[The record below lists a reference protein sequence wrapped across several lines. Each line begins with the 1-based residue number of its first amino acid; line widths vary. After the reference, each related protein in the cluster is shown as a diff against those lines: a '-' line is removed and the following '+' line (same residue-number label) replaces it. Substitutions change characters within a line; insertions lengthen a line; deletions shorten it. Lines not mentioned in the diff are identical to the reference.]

1 MIFLRS
7 FIFYI
12 GYLVSGFIAG
22 FFATFIGPFISLERR
37 LKIFSMWPLFANWYL
52 GKTCNIKVIIEGKEN
67 ITNKPC
73 IIVSNHQGQWET
85 FFFQYLFFPLCTL
98 LKKELLFIPFWGWA
112 MKQLEPIA
120 IDRKKPNAALK
131 TILKEGEK
139 RLNNNMFILFF
150 PEGTRMPAG
159 EVKKYSR
166 SGFELALK
174 TNIPILPVVH
184 NSGDCW
190 PAHRFLKRPGT
201 IKIRIGK
208 SLLVSNTKKAAIEI
222 ENWTRINLKEIRGL
236 ES

>member
-120 IDRKKPNAALK
+120 IDRKKPNSALK